1 MDKCPLKPMPEK
13 IDIPDFDDNIKA
25 KNENAE
31 EVGMYMYD
39 RGHYRGY
46 NLCIDKILGKRLD
59 CSLYEDYCDLPQ
71 EIINEICKP
80 FISAEKISNYK
91 TEIITEMRKMEATD
105 EEIAL
110 LRDEMIINAIRNG
123 RKPADVTWAVL

>member
-1 MDKCPLKPMPEK
+1 MSKAILVIDMPSCCYECFALDDNGDYPRCRITDEQRGYKFKTREQKMDKCPLKPVPEK
-13 IDIPDFDDNIKA
+13 IDVPAWDDNIKA

-46 NLCIDKILGKRLD
+46 NLCIDKITRGRRLD

-71 EIINEICKP
+71 EIINEVCKP
-80 FISAEKISNYK
+80 FI
-91 TEIITEMRKMEATD
+91 
-105 EEIAL
+105 
-110 LRDEMIINAIRNG
+110 IN
-123 RKPADVTWAVL
+123 KE